1 MQGPLHATP
10 VHLPTNLPDVMRSR
24 LFRYLCVA
32 GAVLAVL
39 LAGCATQEKAIQ
51 YGINGPADQE
61 WTWPI
66 PPETPRV
73 RYVGQIESQYSIG
86 FKRSFWS
93 NLKNS
98 LLGIEP
104 TDIVS
109 VYRPFD
115 AYVDGA
121 GSIYITDASRPAVM
135 VFDPLSKEA
144 REITPTGQAAL
155 AKPMGIAGDERG
167 YIYITDPVQ
176 RRVVVLDA
184 EGEFVQAYGGRQV
197 LLNPIDVAVSPET
210 GVVYVVDSY
219 LHQVLVFDRGGSLI
233 RRIGKHAGSL
243 EDKNARRSLKAGL
256 DNAHRDGESS
266 DLVENRSKALG
277 EFHYPAFV
285 DVGPTGT
292 VYVSD
297 GMNFRVQA
305 FDPVGNYLFHF
316 GFHGD
321 TPGAFARPKDLAV
334 DREGHVYVVDAAF
347 NNIQIFSSTGEL
359 LLAFGNIGS
368 GPGDLYLPIGLAID
382 DQDKIYVADRYNNR
396 LQIYQYLP
404 DAPEVPPAQLI
415 PASEQNSNR

>member
-1 MQGPLHATP
+1 MSFFSYA
-10 VHLPTNLPDVMRSR
+10 VR
-24 LFRYLCVA
+24 LVVGLVIVVGLQTGCVSQKS
-32 GAVLAVL
+32 
-39 LAGCATQEKAIQ
+39 TIE
-51 YGINGPADQE
+51 YGFTGPAGQE

-66 PPETPRV
+66 PPEPPRV

-86 FKRSFWS
+86 FKRSFWAS
-93 NLKNS
+93 LKNN

-115 AYVDGA
+115 AWVDDAGTIYVTDG
-121 GSIYITDASRPAVM
+121 SRPAIM
-135 VFDPLSKEA
+135 VFDPARKDA

-167 YIYITDPVQ
+167 YIYITDPIQ
-176 RRVVVLDA
+176 RRVVALDP
-184 EGEFVQAYGGRQV
+184 EGNYVQAYGGRQV
-197 LLNPIDVAVSPET
+197 LLNPIDVAVSPEN
-210 GVVYVVDSY
+210 GRVYVVDSY
-219 LHQVLVFDRGGSLI
+219 LHQVLVFDRGGALLT
-233 RRIGKHAGSL
+233 RIGKDAGSL
-243 EDKNARRSLKAGL
+243 EDKNARRSTKAGL

-266 DLVENRSKALG
+266 DLVENRSKAPG

-285 DVGPTGT
+285 DVGPNGT

-305 FDPVGNYLFHF
+305 FDEQGEYLFEF

-321 TPGAFARPKDLAV
+321 VPGAFARPKDLAV
-334 DREGHVYVVDAAF
+334 DNEGHVYVVDAAF
-347 NNIQIFSSTGEL
+347 NNIQIFSAAGEL

-368 GPGDLYLPIGLAID
+368 GPGELYLPIGLAID
-382 DQDKIYVADRYNNR
+382 AQDRIYVADRYNNR

-404 DAPEVPPAQLI
+404 DAIQPPAVLM
-415 PASEQNSNR
+415 PATEYQSNN